1 MAAIT
6 ISSFNAVTN
15 AAIEY
20 FVRGDALAQNL
31 LSKPLV
37 KLLTAGQKTFPGGQN
52 FIRRNVQGSWVSG
65 TSGFFQGYTT
75 TDVVTYQNPDSIT
88 YAKYPWKEIHAGIT
102 IAMTTLKQDGISVV
116 DSCCGDT
123 VSKHSDRDTT
133 VITGMLENK
142 LNDFVQSWAI
152 KFNDMCWGT
161 GAQDANQVPGLR
173 AILTDSPATGT
184 TGTLDRAANTWW
196 RHRSAID
203 TNKIAADPAT
213 QALTRKLRY
222 ELRQLKKYGSEPDAI
237 LAGSDFI
244 DALELEVQAK
254 GNYTLTGFASGK
266 NDIGMSDIRING
278 VGTII
283 YDPTL
288 DNLGLSKR
296 AYMIDTHTIN
306 LYVMDGEDKKI
317 HTPARPY
324 DQYAIIRA
332 MTWTGAL
339 CAWQLNSSGVY
350 EVA

>member
-1 MAAIT
+1 MAIT
-6 ISSFNAVTN
+6 ISTFDS
-15 AAIEY
+15 AASAALDFY
-20 FVRGDALAQNL
+20 VRGEAMAQNL

-37 KLLTAGQKTFPGGQN
+37 KLLTAKQKTFPGGN
-52 FIRRNVQGSWVSG
+52 ANVKRNVQGSWVSG
-65 TSGFFQGYTT
+65 SSSFFQGYST
-75 TDVVTYQNPDSIT
+75 TDTVAYANPDFIKQAS
-88 YAKYPWKEIHAGIT
+88 YPWKEIHAGIN

-123 VSKHSDRDTT
+123 VTKHSDRDMT
-133 VITGMLENK
+133 VITNMLENK
-142 LNDFVQSWAI
+142 MQDFVESWAI
-152 KFNDMCWGT
+152 KFNDMVWGT
-161 GAQDANQVPGLR
+161 GAQDSKQVPGLR
-173 AILTDSPATGT
+173 SILTDTPNLGT
-184 TGTLDRAANTWW
+184 TGTLDRATNTWW

-203 TNKIAADPAT
+203 TNKVSADPAT

-222 ELRQLKKYGSEPDAI
+222 EIRQLKKYGSEPDAI

-254 GNYTLTGFASGK
+254 GNYTLSGFAKGQ

-278 VGTII
+278 VGTIT

-288 DNLGLSKR
+288 DNMGLSKR
-296 AYMIDTHTIN
+296 AYVVDTDSIV
-306 LYVMDGEDKKI
+306 LYVMEGEDKKI
-317 HTPARPY
+317 HTPARPF
-324 DQYAIIRA
+324 DQYAILRA